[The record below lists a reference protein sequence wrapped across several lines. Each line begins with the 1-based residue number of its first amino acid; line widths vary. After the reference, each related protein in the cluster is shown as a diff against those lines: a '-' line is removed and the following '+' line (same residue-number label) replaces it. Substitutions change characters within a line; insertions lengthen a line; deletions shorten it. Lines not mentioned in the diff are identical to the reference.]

1 MRQLNF
7 YSFVKVRE
15 DRDLQINRDRQIVR
29 FSHRYFKRGQID
41 LLHQI
46 KRTTAGKSV
55 DETSNHTTGDLEA
68 VKIEMSRLS
77 KRLDDLEA
85 ENNAKLAAIVS
96 AMETKFQLQIRDV
109 QTYYESIIRSMLL
122 HQAPTTTL

>member
-1 MRQLNF
+1 
-7 YSFVKVRE
+7 
-15 DRDLQINRDRQIVR
+15 
-29 FSHRYFKRGQID
+29 
-41 LLHQI
+41 
-46 KRTTAGKSV
+46 
-55 DETSNHTTGDLEA
+55 
-68 VKIEMSRLS
+68 MSRLS

-122 HQAPTTTL
+122 HQAPTTAL